1 MGDFNHTDLRAELPK
16 YHQLVHC
23 ATRGERTLDHC
34 YSTIKDAYRACAPLG
49 NSDHAVVNLI
59 PTYRSLLKKH
69 KPTKRSVQRRTP
81 EAIESLQACF
91 DITDWAAIKLACNN
105 IDEYADTCS
114 SYVYFCED
122 LCIPRH
128 SIVTFG
134 NNKPWF
140 NKEVRLLRREKEA
153 AHRSRDKEAYTKA
166 KYALS
171 KAIQHAKGV
180 YKARIEQ
187 QVGDKNT
194 RAVWKG
200 LQSATGYKKKPPPT
214 SNDPNLP
221 DQFNV
226 FCTRFEAPSG
236 STAPRLP
243 SPGHLL
249 TCSTSH
255 H

>member
-1 MGDFNHTDLRAELPK
+1 M
-16 YHQLVHC
+16 
-23 ATRGERTLDHC
+23 
-34 YSTIKDAYRACAPLG
+34 
-49 NSDHAVVNLI
+49 
-59 PTYRSLLKKH
+59 
-69 KPTKRSVQRRTP
+69 
-81 EAIESLQACF
+81 
-91 DITDWAAIKLACNN
+91 
-105 IDEYADTCS
+105 
-114 SYVYFCED
+114 
-122 LCIPRH
+122 
-128 SIVTFG
+128 
-134 NNKPWF
+134 
-140 NKEVRLLRREKEA
+140 RREKEA